1 MLHKNRKENKMKK
14 ITRQE
19 IVDTIAEVSMK
30 EMESIGDMLKHN
42 MDKYEKADFLQGD
55 SRTEFELSVMN
66 TAIQMNE
73 IILIET
79 LCKLLC
85 DEE

>member
-1 MLHKNRKENKMKK
+1 MKK
-14 ITRQE
+14 QT
-19 IVDTIAEVSMK
+19 
-30 EMESIGDMLKHN
+30 
-42 MDKYEKADFLQGD
+42 FLQGD

-79 LCKLLC
+79 LGKLLC

>member
-1 MLHKNRKENKMKK
+1 MKK

-42 MDKYEKADFLQGD
+42 MDKYENADFLQGD
-55 SRTEFELSVMN
+55 KRTELELSVMN

>member
-1 MLHKNRKENKMKK
+1 MKK

-42 MDKYEKADFLQGD
+42 MDKYENADFLQGD
-55 SRTEFELSVMN
+55 KRTEFELSVMN
-66 TAIQMNE
+66 TAIQINE
-73 IILIET
+73 FILIET
-79 LCKLLC
+79 LCKLFC
-85 DEE
+85 DEK

>member
-1 MLHKNRKENKMKK
+1 MKK

-42 MDKYEKADFLQGD
+42 MDKYENADFLQGD
-55 SRTEFELSVMN
+55 KRTEFELSIMN
-66 TAIQMNE
+66 TVIQMNE
-73 IILIET
+73 FILIET

>member
-1 MLHKNRKENKMKK
+1 MKK
-14 ITRQE
+14 ITRQD

-30 EMESIGDMLKHN
+30 EMEMLPDTLKRN
-42 MDKYEKADFLQGD
+42 MEKYEGADFLQGD
-55 SRTEFELSVMN
+55 KRTEFELSVMN

>member
-1 MLHKNRKENKMKK
+1 MKK

-42 MDKYEKADFLQGD
+42 MDKYENADFLQGD

>member
-1 MLHKNRKENKMKK
+1 MKK

-42 MDKYEKADFLQGD
+42 MDKYENADFLQGD
-55 SRTEFELSVMN
+55 KRTEFELSVMN
-66 TAIQMNE
+66 TAIQINE
-73 IILIET
+73 FILIET

-85 DEE
+85 NEE

>member
-1 MLHKNRKENKMKK
+1 MKK

-42 MDKYEKADFLQGD
+42 MDKYEKADLFTG
-55 SRTEFELSVMN
+55 
-66 TAIQMNE
+66 
-73 IILIET
+73 
-79 LCKLLC
+79 
-85 DEE
+85 

>member
-55 SRTEFELSVMN
+55 SRIEFELSVMN

>member
-1 MLHKNRKENKMKK
+1 MKK

-55 SRTEFELSVMN
+55 SRIEFELSVMN

>member
-1 MLHKNRKENKMKK
+1 MLHKMERKNEIKK

-19 IVDTIAEVSMK
+19 IVYTIAEVSMK
-30 EMESIGDMLKHN
+30 EMKSIGDMLKYS
-42 MDKYEKADFLQGD
+42 MDKYENVDFLQSD
-55 SRTEFELSVMN
+55 SRTGFELSIMN
-66 TAIQMNE
+66 TAIMMNE